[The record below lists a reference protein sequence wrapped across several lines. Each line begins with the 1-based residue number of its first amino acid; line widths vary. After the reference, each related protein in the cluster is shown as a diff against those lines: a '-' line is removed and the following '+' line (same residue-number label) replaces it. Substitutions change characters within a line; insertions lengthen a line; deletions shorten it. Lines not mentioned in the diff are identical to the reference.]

1 MFGLMWNY
9 LFSSLCK
16 HHSESSHFVFFILSL
31 VPRTN
36 ESQALSLFQP
46 FRQFYSLYFFIF
58 FLNLIMGLAM
68 AALQSGFKIKDRKV
82 DHEVSLDC

>member
-1 MFGLMWNY
+1 MFGLMWKY

-31 VPRTN
+31 VPRKN
-36 ESQALSLFQP
+36 ESQAPFLFQP
-46 FRQFYSLYFFIF
+46 FRQFYSLFFY
-58 FLNLIMGLAM
+58 LIMGLAM